1 MKTLKTLMFAAA
13 VSVPS
18 ATGAFA
24 QGVDFSHGA
33 PGIPPVS
40 YTDGAGNALF
50 PPQVGP
56 EFAPYPAAAPLVSQA
71 QLVAPHRYRVAR
83 RHVVHYAK
91 IAR

>member
-24 QGVDFSHGA
+24 QVDFSHGA

-40 YTDGAGNALF
+40 YTDGGGNALF

-56 EFAPYPAAAPLVSQA
+56 AFASYPAAAPLVPQA
-71 QLVAPHRYRVAR
+71 QLIPPHRYRVAR